1 MLQLRPGCECCDRDL
16 PPDAADARICSFECT
31 FCEACATE
39 RLKGVC
45 PNCGGEL
52 TPRPRRPA
60 NKLAAHPPSTTRVF
74 KPQGCSNRL
83 AS

>member
-16 PPDAADARICSFECT
+16 PPDSPSARICSFECT
-31 FCEACATE
+31 FCVDCAET
-39 RLKGVC
+39 RLGGIC

-60 NKLAAHPPSTTRVF
+60 AALAANPASRVRVF
-74 KPQGCSNRL
+74 VPRGC
-83 AS
+83 AEA